1 VKDGKKQ
8 SLPDYFELFFALRA
22 SLNYSH
28 FMRLQSSSLPSKTTL
43 TCPKCGFEQ
52 EEGPEC
58 LRCGIVFSKFKPP
71 IQADETP
78 RITNIETTTQPAN
91 PGFFSRVFRV
101 LPWISL
107 TITVGVLLLILRQA
121 PPLPIQTDPDAANRV
136 AEKMAQLQ
144 TAVQTSQPH
153 ALTLNEAEL
162 NQWMRDNL
170 AIAST
175 HQAQQAGIPALTGGE
190 PNIQE
195 IQSALK
201 DVRMNLLGNQLRAYA
216 LFVIYGKE
224 ISLQLDGTITTQGG
238 YIRLQPTAGKLGS
251 LSIPSSTLDS
261 VVHQL
266 FDSPNNRDK
275 FQLPPQIESVRV
287 EHNTLVI
294 STR

>member
-1 VKDGKKQ
+1 M
-8 SLPDYFELFFALRA
+8 F
-22 SLNYSH
+22 
-28 FMRLQSSSLPSKTTL
+28 
-43 TCPKCGFEQ
+43 
-52 EEGPEC
+52 
-58 LRCGIVFSKFKPP
+58 
-71 IQADETP
+71 
-78 RITNIETTTQPAN
+78 RI
-91 PGFFSRVFRV
+91 

-107 TITVGVLLLILRQA
+107 TLSIGILLLILRQA

-144 TAVQTSQPH
+144 LAVQSNHPH
-153 ALTLNEAEL
+153 ALALNEAEL

-175 HQAQQAGIPALTGGE
+175 HQAQQAGIPIPSGSD
-190 PNIQE
+190 PSIQE
-195 IQSALK
+195 VQSALK
-201 DVRMNLLGNQLRAYA
+201 DVRMNLMGNQLRAYA
-216 LFVIYGKE
+216 LFALYGKE
-224 ISLQLDGTITTQGG
+224 ISLQLEGTITTQGG

-251 LSIPSSTLDS
+251 LPIPSSTLDS

-287 EHNTLVI
+287 ENNSLII